1 MFEQKKLEQIVDEVL
16 YTLPL
21 SEFVVLN
28 KRCGRCGEPM
38 TQKDLGIELYIST
51 SRVGQIEA
59 KALQRICWHHPDKV
73 KELQPFLYQVL
84 SRRIP

>member
-1 MFEQKKLEQIVDEVL
+1 
-16 YTLPL
+16 
-21 SEFVVLN
+21 
-28 KRCGRCGEPM
+28 M

-84 SRRIP
+84 SRGQDNFYARFFIKVFHLK